1 MSKKSKTIV
10 GVVLVIAVL
19 LIAVGYA
26 MISSITLNIN
36 GTASGDGNQENFKVL
51 FTDVT
56 KSSENVEASVSGLTG
71 TMKVTGLTT
80 LGDEETATFTIANQ
94 STDINANVSAV
105 IDPNTAIN
113 TEYFD
118 ISFTGGNETINA
130 GSTSTITV
138 TVRLVKTP
146 IEDVSTSF
154 NIKLTAEPTS
164 K

>member
-10 GVVLVIAVL
+10 GVVLVITVL

-26 MISSITLNIN
+26 MISSINLNIS
-36 GTASGDGNQENFKVL
+36 GTASGTGNSENFKVL

-56 KSSENVEASVSGLTG
+56 KSSDNVEASISGLTG
-71 TMKVTGLTT
+71 KMKVTGLTT

-94 STDINANVSAV
+94 STDINTKLSVA
-105 IDPNTAIN
+105 IDQNTAIN

-118 ISFTGGNETINA
+118 ISFIGGNETITA
-130 GSTSTITV
+130 GNTSTITV
-138 TVRLVKTP
+138 KVRLVKTP
-146 IEDVSTSF
+146 IDDVSTSF
-154 NIKLTAEPTS
+154 NIKLTAEPIS